1 LFRTPKFEKLLEPF
15 QIRQVKLRNR
25 MVKAP
30 QSMNFCA
37 EDGSVNDRI
46 KGFYEALARGGIGLI
61 ISGGTA
67 VDYPLGY
74 TSARVLLS
82 NDDKFIAGL
91 SELAQVIHK
100 YGCPTFLQISHAGPA
115 MPSNSF
121 GGIQPVAASSLSKDE
136 KPLPSQDLARALS
149 IPEIKV
155 IISYFVNAADRAKKA
170 GFDGIEIHGAHN
182 YLINSFLSR
191 AWNKRQDAYGCQNME
206 NRTRFLVEIIQGVK
220 ERVGEDFPVGVR
232 FNGKEWGIKNGITSE
247 ESVEFTKIFQKN
259 GADYL
264 HVSGFGIG
272 LYNDVRFPEML
283 LYPEPEVP
291 LSRKVKTGALVPE
304 AEAIKKAVSIPVIA
318 VGRLDAELGE
328 RILREGK
335 ADLIALGRRLVA
347 DPELPNKIAAGR
359 LEDIAPCTACLECV
373 NRIRRTEPA
382 RCRINAALG
391 KEREYA
397 IEPAEKKKKIMV
409 VGGGPAGMEAA
420 RVTALRGHEVVL
432 YEREPKLGGL
442 LPIAAVVKG
451 TEIEDLPSIIRY
463 LKTQIIKLGVKINL
477 GREVDLLLIDK
488 IKPDVIIIATGGMA
502 ASPEISGINNSNVI
516 NTLKLYRLLK
526 FYLRFL
532 SPSVLRWLTKFW
544 MPIGKKVVIMGGAI
558 QGCELAEFLVKR
570 GRMVT
575 IVETSD
581 KLGNGIATQHIE
593 RLIPWL
599 AKKGVIVITEASY
612 KELTDRGLTIVTKG
626 GEEQIIEGDTIFSAM
641 SLKPNNEFF
650 KALEGKAPEIYMIGD
665 CREASLITD
674 AIDDGSRIGI
684 AI

>member
-1 LFRTPKFEKLLEPF
+1 MFRTPKFEKLLEPF